1 MYVVF
6 IKCKRMFIMSYIF
19 NSAVLGSM
27 FAVPAQ
33 VVDNY
38 IKFASASQ
46 LKTLLWICRHISEP
60 IDAVRISQEIGYS
73 TADVNDA
80 LTVIAS
86 WGVLIGTDV
95 TVTPAPAA
103 AEEPKTAEQPKQLE
117 EITASKPSNE
127 QIIARCK
134 EDPEILAMFS
144 DIEKMLGKTLGYDS
158 RSILLMMHDHY
169 GLPIEVI
176 YMLVEYCKSVGKSGF
191 SYISKVGKTWG
202 EMEIDSIEKADE
214 QIKILNSCNKL
225 WKEFAEMAG
234 IQNPRPSSSQSAYLK
249 TWSIELKFN
258 VEMIYL
264 AYEEMLNHSS
274 KISFPYMN
282 KILINWHA
290 KGIKTPDDIDKEK
303 EDFRRKKS
311 PRAKSDAS
319 YDIDEFN
326 RRGDALPVYKKGS

>member
-1 MYVVF
+1 
-6 IKCKRMFIMSYIF
+6 MSYIF

-38 IKFASASQ
+38 IKLASASQ

-60 IDAVRISQEIGYS
+60 IDAVKISQEIGYS
-73 TADVNDA
+73 VGDVDDA
-80 LTVIAS
+80 LTVIVG

-95 TVTPAPAA
+95 TVTPAPVPS
-103 AEEPKTAEQPKQLE
+103 EKPKITEQPKHFE
-117 EITASKPSNE
+117 EIAASKPSSE
-127 QIIARCK
+127 QIMTRCK

-158 RSILLMMHDHY
+158 RSTLLMMHDHY

-176 YMLVEYCKSVGKSGF
+176 YMLVDYCKSVGKSGF

-202 EMEIDSIEKADE
+202 EKEIDTIEKADE

-234 IQNPRPSSSQSAYLK
+234 IQNPRPSSSQSAYLR
-249 TWSIELKFN
+249 TWSVELKFN

-282 KILINWHA
+282 KILMNWHS
-290 KGIKTPDDIDKEK
+290 KGIKTPDDIEKEK
-303 EDFRRKKS
+303 EEYRRKKS
-311 PRAKSDAS
+311 PVAQANVSF
-319 YDIDEFN
+319 DINEIN

>member
-1 MYVVF
+1 
-6 IKCKRMFIMSYIF
+6 MSYIF

-38 IKFASASQ
+38 IKLASASQ

-60 IDAVRISQEIGYS
+60 IDATKISQEIGYS
-73 TADVNDA
+73 VGDVDDA
-80 LTVIAS
+80 LTVIAG

-95 TVTPAPAA
+95 TVTPAPVPS
-103 AEEPKTAEQPKQLE
+103 EKPKITEQPKHFE
-117 EITASKPSNE
+117 EIAASKPSSE
-127 QIIARCK
+127 QIMTRCK

-158 RSILLMMHDHY
+158 RSTLLMMHDHY

-176 YMLVEYCKSVGKSGF
+176 YMLVDYCKSVGKSGF

-202 EMEIDSIEKADE
+202 EKEIDTIEKADE

-234 IQNPRPSSSQSAYLK
+234 IQNPRPSSSQSAYLR
-249 TWSIELKFN
+249 TWSVELKFN

-282 KILINWHA
+282 KILMNWHS
-290 KGIKTPDDIDKEK
+290 KGIKTPDDIEKEK
-303 EDFRRKKS
+303 EEYRRKKS
-311 PRAKSDAS
+311 PVTQANVSF
-319 YDIDEFN
+319 DINEIN

>member
-1 MYVVF
+1 
-6 IKCKRMFIMSYIF
+6 MSYIF

-38 IKFASASQ
+38 IKLASASQ

-60 IDAVRISQEIGYS
+60 IDAAKISQEIGYS
-73 TADVNDA
+73 VGDVEDA
-80 LTVIAS
+80 LTVIAG

-95 TVTPAPAA
+95 TVTPSS
-103 AEEPKTAEQPKQLE
+103 EKPKITEQPKRLE
-117 EITASKPSNE
+117 EIAASKPSSE
-127 QIIARCK
+127 QIMTRCK

-158 RSILLMMHDHY
+158 RSTLLMMHDHY

-176 YMLVEYCKSVGKSGF
+176 YMLVDYCKSVGKSGF

-202 EMEIDSIEKADE
+202 EREIDTIEKADE

-234 IQNPRPSSSQSAYLK
+234 IQNPRPSSSQSAYLR
-249 TWSIELKFN
+249 TWSVELKFN

-282 KILINWHA
+282 KILMNWHS
-290 KGIKTPDDIDKEK
+290 KGIKTPDDIEKEK
-303 EDFRRKKS
+303 EEYRRKKS
-311 PRAKSDAS
+311 PVAKTTAS
-319 YDIDEFN
+319 YDINEFIK
-326 RRGDALPVYKKGS
+326 RGEALPVYKKGS

>member
-1 MYVVF
+1 
-6 IKCKRMFIMSYIF
+6 MSYIF

-38 IKFASASQ
+38 IKLASASQ

-60 IDAVRISQEIGYS
+60 IDAAKISQEIGYS
-73 TADVNDA
+73 VGDVDDA
-80 LTVIAS
+80 LTVIAG

-95 TVTPAPAA
+95 TFTPAPIPS
-103 AEEPKTAEQPKQLE
+103 EKPKITEQPKHLE
-117 EITASKPSNE
+117 EIAASKPSSE
-127 QIIARCK
+127 QIMTRCK

-158 RSILLMMHDHY
+158 RSTLLMMHDHY

-176 YMLVEYCKSVGKSGF
+176 YMLVDYCKSVGKSGF

-202 EMEIDSIEKADE
+202 EKEIDTIEKADE

-234 IQNPRPSSSQSAYLK
+234 IQNPRPSSSQSAYLR
-249 TWSIELKFN
+249 TWSVELKFN

-282 KILINWHA
+282 KILMNWHS
-290 KGIKTPDDIDKEK
+290 KGIKTPDDIEKEK
-303 EDFRRKKS
+303 EEYRRKKS
-311 PRAKSDAS
+311 PVTQANVSF
-319 YDIDEFN
+319 DINEIN

>member
-1 MYVVF
+1 
-6 IKCKRMFIMSYIF
+6 MSYIF

-38 IKFASASQ
+38 IKLASASQ

-60 IDAVRISQEIGYS
+60 IDAAKISQEIGYS
-73 TADVNDA
+73 VGDVDDA
-80 LTVIAS
+80 LTVIAG

-95 TVTPAPAA
+95 TVSSAPVPS
-103 AEEPKTAEQPKQLE
+103 EKPKITEQPKHFE
-117 EITASKPSNE
+117 EIAASKPSSE
-127 QIIARCK
+127 QIMTRCK

-158 RSILLMMHDHY
+158 RSTLLMMHDHY

-176 YMLVEYCKSVGKSGF
+176 YMLVDYCKSVGKSGF
-191 SYISKVGKTWG
+191 SYISKFGKTWG
-202 EMEIDSIEKADE
+202 EKEIDTIEKADE

-234 IQNPRPSSSQSAYLK
+234 IQNPRPSSSQSAYLR
-249 TWSIELKFN
+249 TWSVELKFN

-282 KILINWHA
+282 KILMNWHS
-290 KGIKTPDDIDKEK
+290 KGIKTPDDIEKEK
-303 EDFRRKKS
+303 EEYRRKKS
-311 PRAKSDAS
+311 PVAQANVSF
-319 YDIDEFN
+319 DINEIN

>member
-1 MYVVF
+1 
-6 IKCKRMFIMSYIF
+6 MSYIF

-38 IKFASASQ
+38 IKLASASQ

-60 IDAVRISQEIGYS
+60 IDAAKISQEIGYS
-73 TADVNDA
+73 VGDVEDA
-80 LTVIAS
+80 LTVIAG

-95 TVTPAPAA
+95 TITPAPVSS
-103 AEEPKTAEQPKQLE
+103 EKPKITEQPKHLE
-117 EITASKPSNE
+117 EIAASKPSSE
-127 QIIARCK
+127 QIMTRCK

-158 RSILLMMHDHY
+158 RSTLLMMHDHY

-176 YMLVEYCKSVGKSGF
+176 YMLVDYCKSVGKSGF

-202 EMEIDSIEKADE
+202 EREIDTIEKADE

-234 IQNPRPSSSQSAYLK
+234 IQNPRPSSSQSAYLR
-249 TWSIELKFN
+249 TWSVELKFN

-282 KILINWHA
+282 KILMNWHS
-290 KGIKTPDDIDKEK
+290 KGIKTPDDIEKEK
-303 EDFRRKKS
+303 EEYRRKKS
-311 PRAKSDAS
+311 AVTQANVSF
-319 YDIDEFN
+319 DINEIN

>member
-1 MYVVF
+1 
-6 IKCKRMFIMSYIF
+6 MSYIF

-27 FAVPAQ
+27 FMVPTQ

-38 IKFASASQ
+38 IKLASASQ

-60 IDAVRISQEIGYS
+60 IDASIISKAIGYDEG
-73 TADVNDA
+73 DVTDA
-80 LTVIAS
+80 LTVIAG
-86 WGVLIGTDV
+86 WGIII
-95 TVTPAPAA
+95 PSNQAPIVVAQTAPSA
-103 AEEPKTAEQPKQLE
+103 AEKEPPMQLAEIE
-117 EITASKPSNE
+117 ASKPSGE
-127 QIIARCK
+127 QIAARCK

-144 DIEKMLGKTLGYDS
+144 DIEKMLGKTLGNDS

-176 YMLVEYCKSVGKSGF
+176 YMLVDYCKSVGKSGF

-202 EMEIDSIEKADE
+202 ENEVDTIEKADE

-225 WKEFAEMAG
+225 WRDFAEMAG
-234 IQNPRPSSSQSAYLK
+234 IQNPRPSSSQSAYLR
-249 TWSIELKFN
+249 TWSVELKFN

-282 KILINWHA
+282 KILMNWSS
-290 KGIKTPDDIDKEK
+290 KGIKTPDDIEREK
-303 EDFRRKKS
+303 EAFKKRNS
-311 PRAKSDAS
+311 STTIKSTAS

-326 RRGDALPVYKKGS
+326 HRGEALPVYKKGN

>member
-1 MYVVF
+1 
-6 IKCKRMFIMSYIF
+6 MSYIF

-38 IKFASASQ
+38 IKLASASQ

-60 IDAVRISQEIGYS
+60 IDAAKISQEIGYS
-73 TADVNDA
+73 VGDVDDA
-80 LTVIAS
+80 LTVIAG

-95 TVTPAPAA
+95 TVTPAPIPS
-103 AEEPKTAEQPKQLE
+103 EKPKITEQPKHFE
-117 EITASKPSNE
+117 EIAASKPSSE
-127 QIIARCK
+127 QIMTRCK

-158 RSILLMMHDHY
+158 RSTLLMMHDHY

-176 YMLVEYCKSVGKSGF
+176 YMLVDYCKSVGKSGF

-202 EMEIDSIEKADE
+202 EKEIDTIEKADE

-234 IQNPRPSSSQSAYLK
+234 IQNPRPSSSQSAYLR
-249 TWSIELKFN
+249 TWSVELKFN

-282 KILINWHA
+282 KILMNWHS
-290 KGIKTPDDIDKEK
+290 KGIKTPDDIEKEK
-303 EDFRRKKS
+303 EEYRRKKS
-311 PRAKSDAS
+311 PVTQANVSF
-319 YDIDEFN
+319 DINEIN

>member
-1 MYVVF
+1 
-6 IKCKRMFIMSYIF
+6 MSYIF

-38 IKFASASQ
+38 IKLASASQ
-46 LKTLLWICRHISEP
+46 LKALLWICRHISEP
-60 IDAVRISQEIGYS
+60 IDATKISQEIGYS
-73 TADVNDA
+73 VGDVEDA
-80 LTVIAS
+80 LTVIAG

-95 TVTPAPAA
+95 TVTPATVPS
-103 AEEPKTAEQPKQLE
+103 EKPKITEQPKHFE
-117 EITASKPSNE
+117 EIAASKPSSE
-127 QIIARCK
+127 QIMTRCK

-158 RSILLMMHDHY
+158 RSTLLMMHDHY

-176 YMLVEYCKSVGKSGF
+176 YMLVDYCKSVGKSGF

-202 EMEIDSIEKADE
+202 EKEIDTIEKADE

-234 IQNPRPSSSQSAYLK
+234 IQNPRPSSSQSAYLR
-249 TWSIELKFN
+249 TWSVELKFN

-282 KILINWHA
+282 KILMNWHS
-290 KGIKTPDDIDKEK
+290 KGIKTPDDIEKEK
-303 EDFRRKKS
+303 EEYRRKKS
-311 PRAKSDAS
+311 PVTKTTAS
-319 YDIDEFN
+319 YDINEFIK
-326 RRGDALPVYKKGS
+326 RGEALPVYKKGS

>member
-1 MYVVF
+1 
-6 IKCKRMFIMSYIF
+6 MSYIF

-38 IKFASASQ
+38 IKLASASQ

-60 IDAVRISQEIGYS
+60 IDAAKISQEIGYS
-73 TADVNDA
+73 VGDVEDA
-80 LTVIAS
+80 LTVIAG

-95 TVTPAPAA
+95 TVTPAPIPS
-103 AEEPKTAEQPKQLE
+103 EKPKITEQPKRLE
-117 EITASKPSNE
+117 EIAASKPSSE
-127 QIIARCK
+127 QIMTRCK

-158 RSILLMMHDHY
+158 RSTLLMMHDHY

-176 YMLVEYCKSVGKSGF
+176 YMLVDYCKSVGKSGF

-202 EMEIDSIEKADE
+202 EREIDTIEKADE

-234 IQNPRPSSSQSAYLK
+234 IQNPRPSSSQSAYLR
-249 TWSIELKFN
+249 TWSVELKFN

-282 KILINWHA
+282 KILMNWHS
-290 KGIKTPDDIDKEK
+290 KEIKTPDDIEKEK
-303 EDFRRKKS
+303 EEYRRKKS
-311 PRAKSDAS
+311 AVTQANVSF
-319 YDIDEFN
+319 DINEIN

>member
-1 MYVVF
+1 
-6 IKCKRMFIMSYIF
+6 MSYIF

-27 FAVPAQ
+27 FMVPTQ

-38 IKFASASQ
+38 IKLASASQ

-60 IDAVRISQEIGYS
+60 IDASIISKAIGYDEG
-73 TADVNDA
+73 DVTDA
-80 LTVIAS
+80 LTVIAG
-86 WGVLIGTDV
+86 WGIIIPSNQAPIVV
-95 TVTPAPAA
+95 AQTVPSA
-103 AEEPKTAEQPKQLE
+103 AEKEPPKQLA
-117 EITASKPSNE
+117 EIEASKPSGE
-127 QIIARCK
+127 QIAARCK

-144 DIEKMLGKTLGYDS
+144 DIEKMLGKTLGNDS

-176 YMLVEYCKSVGKSGF
+176 YMLVDYCKSVGKSGF

-202 EMEIDSIEKADE
+202 ENEVDTIEKADE

-225 WKEFAEMAG
+225 WRDFAEMAG
-234 IQNPRPSSSQSAYLK
+234 IQNPRPSSSQSAYLR
-249 TWSIELKFN
+249 TWSVELKFN

-282 KILINWHA
+282 KILMNWSS
-290 KGIKTPDDIDKEK
+290 KGIKTPDDIEREK
-303 EDFRRKKS
+303 EAFKKRNS
-311 PRAKSDAS
+311 STTIKSTAS

-326 RRGDALPVYKKGS
+326 HRGEALPVYKKGN

>member
-1 MYVVF
+1 
-6 IKCKRMFIMSYIF
+6 MSYIF

-38 IKFASASQ
+38 IKLASASQ

-60 IDAVRISQEIGYS
+60 IDAAKISQEIGYS
-73 TADVNDA
+73 VGDVDDA
-80 LTVIAS
+80 LTVIAG

-95 TVTPAPAA
+95 TVSSAPVPS
-103 AEEPKTAEQPKQLE
+103 EKPKITEQPKHFE
-117 EITASKPSNE
+117 EIAASKPSSE
-127 QIIARCK
+127 QIMTRCK

-158 RSILLMMHDHY
+158 RSTLLMMHDHY

-176 YMLVEYCKSVGKSGF
+176 YMLVDYCKSVGKSGF

-202 EMEIDSIEKADE
+202 EKEIDTIEKADE

-234 IQNPRPSSSQSAYLK
+234 IQNPRPSSSQSAYLR
-249 TWSIELKFN
+249 TWSVELKFN
-258 VEMIYL
+258 AEMIYL

-282 KILINWHA
+282 KILMNWHS
-290 KGIKTPDDIDKEK
+290 KGIKTPDDIEKEK
-303 EDFRRKKS
+303 EEYRRKKS
-311 PRAKSDAS
+311 PVAQANVSF
-319 YDIDEFN
+319 DINEIN

>member
-1 MYVVF
+1 
-6 IKCKRMFIMSYIF
+6 MSYIF

-38 IKFASASQ
+38 IKLASASQ

-60 IDAVRISQEIGYS
+60 IDAAKISQEIGYS
-73 TADVNDA
+73 VGDVDDA
-80 LTVIAS
+80 LTVIAG

-95 TVTPAPAA
+95 TVSSAPVPS
-103 AEEPKTAEQPKQLE
+103 EKPKITEQPKHFE
-117 EITASKPSNE
+117 EIAASKPSSE
-127 QIIARCK
+127 QIMTRCK

-158 RSILLMMHDHY
+158 RSTLLMMHDHY

-176 YMLVEYCKSVGKSGF
+176 YMLVDYCKSVGKSGF

-202 EMEIDSIEKADE
+202 EKEIDTIEKADE
-214 QIKILNSCNKL
+214 QIKILNFCNKL

-234 IQNPRPSSSQSAYLK
+234 IQNPRPSSSQSAYLR
-249 TWSIELKFN
+249 TWSVELKFN

-282 KILINWHA
+282 KILMNWHS
-290 KGIKTPDDIDKEK
+290 KGIKTPDDIEKEK
-303 EDFRRKKS
+303 EEYRRKKS
-311 PRAKSDAS
+311 PVAQANVSF
-319 YDIDEFN
+319 DINEIN

>member
-1 MYVVF
+1 
-6 IKCKRMFIMSYIF
+6 MSYIF

-38 IKFASASQ
+38 IKLASASQ

-60 IDAVRISQEIGYS
+60 IDAAKISQEIGYS
-73 TADVNDA
+73 VGDVDDA
-80 LTVIAS
+80 LTVIAG

-95 TVTPAPAA
+95 TVSSAPVPS
-103 AEEPKTAEQPKQLE
+103 EKPKITEQPKHFE
-117 EITASKPSNE
+117 EIAASKPSSE
-127 QIIARCK
+127 QIMTRCK

-158 RSILLMMHDHY
+158 RSTLLMMHDHY

-176 YMLVEYCKSVGKSGF
+176 YMLVDYCKSVGKSGF

-202 EMEIDSIEKADE
+202 EKEIDTIEKADE

-234 IQNPRPSSSQSAYLK
+234 IQNPRPSSSQSAYLR
-249 TWSIELKFN
+249 TWSVELKFN

-282 KILINWHA
+282 KILMNWHS
-290 KGIKTPDDIDKEK
+290 KGIKTPDDIEKEK
-303 EDFRRKKS
+303 EEYRRKKS
-311 PRAKSDAS
+311 PVTQANVSF
-319 YDIDEFN
+319 DINEIN

>member
-1 MYVVF
+1 
-6 IKCKRMFIMSYIF
+6 MSYIF

-38 IKFASASQ
+38 IKLASASQ

-60 IDAVRISQEIGYS
+60 IDAAKISQEIGYS
-73 TADVNDA
+73 VGDVDDA
-80 LTVIAS
+80 LTVIAG

-95 TVTPAPAA
+95 TVTPALIPS
-103 AEEPKTAEQPKQLE
+103 EKPKITEQPKHLE
-117 EITASKPSNE
+117 EIAASKPSSE
-127 QIIARCK
+127 QIMTRCK

-158 RSILLMMHDHY
+158 RSTLLMMHDHY

-176 YMLVEYCKSVGKSGF
+176 YMLVDYCKSVGKSGF

-202 EMEIDSIEKADE
+202 EKEIDTIEKADE

-234 IQNPRPSSSQSAYLK
+234 IQNPRPSSSQSAYLR
-249 TWSIELKFN
+249 TWSVELKFN

-282 KILINWHA
+282 KILMNWHS
-290 KGIKTPDDIDKEK
+290 KGIKTPDDIEKEK
-303 EDFRRKKS
+303 EEYRRKKS
-311 PRAKSDAS
+311 PVTQANVSF
-319 YDIDEFN
+319 DINEIN

>member
-1 MYVVF
+1 
-6 IKCKRMFIMSYIF
+6 MSYIF

-38 IKFASASQ
+38 IKLASASQ

-60 IDAVRISQEIGYS
+60 IDAAKISQEIGYS
-73 TADVNDA
+73 VGDVDDA
-80 LTVIAS
+80 LTVIAG

-95 TVTPAPAA
+95 IVTPAPVPSGK
-103 AEEPKTAEQPKQLE
+103 PKITEQPKHFE
-117 EITASKPSNE
+117 EIAASKPSSE
-127 QIIARCK
+127 QIITRCK

-158 RSILLMMHDHY
+158 RSTLLMMHDHY

-176 YMLVEYCKSVGKSGF
+176 YMLVDYCKSVGKSGF

-202 EMEIDSIEKADE
+202 EKEIDTIEKADE

-234 IQNPRPSSSQSAYLK
+234 IQNPRPSSSQSAYLR
-249 TWSIELKFN
+249 TWSVELKFN

-274 KISFPYMN
+274 KISFP
-282 KILINWHA
+282 
-290 KGIKTPDDIDKEK
+290 T
-303 EDFRRKKS
+303 
-311 PRAKSDAS
+311 
-319 YDIDEFN
+319 
-326 RRGDALPVYKKGS
+326 

>member
-1 MYVVF
+1 
-6 IKCKRMFIMSYIF
+6 MSYIF

-38 IKFASASQ
+38 IKLASASQ

-60 IDAVRISQEIGYS
+60 IDAAKISQEIGYS
-73 TADVNDA
+73 VGDVEDA
-80 LTVIAS
+80 LTVIAG

-95 TVTPAPAA
+95 TVTPAPVPS
-103 AEEPKTAEQPKQLE
+103 EKPKISEQPKRLE
-117 EITASKPSNE
+117 EIAASKPSSE
-127 QIIARCK
+127 QIMTRCK

-158 RSILLMMHDHY
+158 RSTLLMMHDHY

-176 YMLVEYCKSVGKSGF
+176 YMLVDYCKSVGKSGF

-202 EMEIDSIEKADE
+202 EREIDTIEKADE

-225 WKEFAEMAG
+225 WKEFSEMAG
-234 IQNPRPSSSQSAYLK
+234 IQNPRPSSSQSAYLR
-249 TWSIELKFN
+249 TWSVELKFN

-282 KILINWHA
+282 KILMNWHS
-290 KGIKTPDDIDKEK
+290 KGIKTPDDIEKEK
-303 EDFRRKKS
+303 EEYRRKKS
-311 PRAKSDAS
+311 AVTQANVSF
-319 YDIDEFN
+319 DINEIN

>member
-1 MYVVF
+1 
-6 IKCKRMFIMSYIF
+6 MSYIF
-19 NSAVLGSM
+19 NSSVLGSM

-60 IDAVRISQEIGYS
+60 INSAKISKEIGYS
-73 TADVNDA
+73 VCDVEDA

-95 TVTPAPAA
+95 SVAPAPVA
-103 AEEPKTAEQPKQLE
+103 AEEPKATEPPKQLE
-117 EITASKPSNE
+117 EISALKPSSE
-127 QIIARCK
+127 QIMTRCK

-176 YMLVEYCKSVGKSGF
+176 YMLVDYCKSVGKSGF

-202 EMEIDSIEKADE
+202 EKEIDTIEKADE

-234 IQNPRPSSSQSAYLK
+234 IQNPRPSSSQSAYLR
-249 TWSIELKFN
+249 TWSVELKFN

-282 KILINWHA
+282 KILMNWHS
-290 KGIKTPDDIDKEK
+290 KGIKTPDDIEKEK
-303 EDFRRKKS
+303 EEYRRKKS
-311 PRAKSDAS
+311 PVAQANISNVS
-319 YDIDEFN
+319 FDINEIN
-326 RRGDALPVYKKGS
+326 RRGEALPVYKKGS

>member
-1 MYVVF
+1 
-6 IKCKRMFIMSYIF
+6 MSYIF

-38 IKFASASQ
+38 IKLASASQ

-60 IDAVRISQEIGYS
+60 IDAAKISQEIGYS
-73 TADVNDA
+73 VGDVEDA
-80 LTVIAS
+80 LTVIAG

-95 TVTPAPAA
+95 TVTVTPAPVPS
-103 AEEPKTAEQPKQLE
+103 EKPKITEQPKRLE
-117 EITASKPSNE
+117 EIAASKPSSE
-127 QIIARCK
+127 QIMTRCK

-158 RSILLMMHDHY
+158 RSTLLMMHDHY

-176 YMLVEYCKSVGKSGF
+176 YMLVDYCKSVGKSGF

-202 EMEIDSIEKADE
+202 EREIDTIEKADE

-234 IQNPRPSSSQSAYLK
+234 IQNPRPSSSQSAYLR
-249 TWSIELKFN
+249 TWSVELKFN

-282 KILINWHA
+282 KILMNWHS
-290 KGIKTPDDIDKEK
+290 KGIKTPDDIEKEK
-303 EDFRRKKS
+303 EEYRRKKS
-311 PRAKSDAS
+311 PVTQANVSF
-319 YDIDEFN
+319 DINEIN

>member
-1 MYVVF
+1 
-6 IKCKRMFIMSYIF
+6 MSYIF

-38 IKFASASQ
+38 IKLASASQ

-60 IDAVRISQEIGYS
+60 IDATKISQEIGYS
-73 TADVNDA
+73 VGDVDDA
-80 LTVIAS
+80 LTVIAG
-86 WGVLIGTDV
+86 WGVLIGTNV
-95 TVTPAPAA
+95 TVTPAPVPS
-103 AEEPKTAEQPKQLE
+103 EKPKITEQPKHFE
-117 EITASKPSNE
+117 EIAASKPSSE
-127 QIIARCK
+127 QIMTRCK

-158 RSILLMMHDHY
+158 RSTLLMMHDHY

-176 YMLVEYCKSVGKSGF
+176 YMLVDYCKSVGKSGF

-202 EMEIDSIEKADE
+202 EKEIDTIEKADE

-234 IQNPRPSSSQSAYLK
+234 IQNPRPSSSQSAYLR
-249 TWSIELKFN
+249 TWSVELKFN

-282 KILINWHA
+282 KILMNWHS
-290 KGIKTPDDIDKEK
+290 KGIKTPDDIEKEK
-303 EDFRRKKS
+303 EEYRRKKAPVVQANVS
-311 PRAKSDAS
+311 F
-319 YDIDEFN
+319 DINEIN